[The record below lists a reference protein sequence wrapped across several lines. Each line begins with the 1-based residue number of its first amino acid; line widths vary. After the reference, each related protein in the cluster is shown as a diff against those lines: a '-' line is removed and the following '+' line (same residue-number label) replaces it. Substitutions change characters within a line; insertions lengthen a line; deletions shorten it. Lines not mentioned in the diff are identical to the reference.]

1 MFIGKVIYKYFVIK
15 KPWSA
20 LSRDCGE
27 IEMVGDYFVLHM

>member
-1 MFIGKVIYKYFVIK
+1 MYIYVIK